1 MQTKTNPTLLE
12 IATSFT
18 LWQEYADPSG
28 IDSEEQFDARS
39 DSENLQ
45 LLQECGFHETL
56 LVDLYSDDGFLQA
69 ENVKVQIRGA
79 GADEKPNIRFGAHLC
94 LTEDCEISA
103 DEITG
108 PGGWYVIVRGT
119 EGGEE

>member
-1 MQTKTNPTLLE
+1 MIKSNPNLLE
-12 IATSFT
+12 IACSFE

-28 IDSEEQFDARS
+28 IDSEEQFDARTN
-39 DSENLQ
+39 SENLQ
-45 LLQECGFHETL
+45 LLQECSFSETL
-56 LVDLYSDDGFLQA
+56 LGDLYSDDGFLQA
-69 ENVKVQIRGA
+69 ENVEVQIRAASMG
-79 GADEKPNIRFGAHLC
+79 EKPSIRFGAHVC
-94 LTEDCEISA
+94 LTKDCEISE

>member
-1 MQTKTNPTLLE
+1 MQTKTNPTILE
-12 IATSFT
+12 IATSFA
-18 LWQEYADPSG
+18 LWQEYSDPSG

-39 DSENLQ
+39 ASENLA
-45 LLQECGFHETL
+45 LLQQCGFHETMIG
-56 LVDLYSDDGFLQA
+56 DLYTDDGFISHDYLEVELRA
-69 ENVKVQIRGA
+69 AA
-79 GADEKPNIRFGAHLC
+79 GGEKPTIRIGSHIV

-108 PGGWYVIVRGT
+108 PGGWYVIVRRT